1 MNLTAAN
8 FIFQINFPSLDAVSI
23 QNAINWIEVQYLG
36 CWSLWSYLTPTQ
48 ATMKKTFLEWNL
60 VAWYLA
66 DHYPSYVTGVI
77 ADGAP
82 LTEKTIGAGKGVS
95 IKNRVIPAQ
104 DALIAWTSNVFGRTA
119 LAMLQGN
126 TDRMT
131 IY

>member
-1 MNLTAAN
+1 MSLLAAN
-8 FIFQINFPSLDAVSI
+8 FIFQMNFPSLDQAII
-23 QNAINWIEVQYLG
+23 QNAISWIEVQYSG
-36 CWSLWSYLTPTQ
+36 CWSLWSYLSAAQ
-48 ATMKKTFLEWNL
+48 ASAKRTFLEWNL

-66 DHYPSYVTGVI
+66 DHYPSYVTGII

-95 IKNRVIPAQ
+95 IKNRLIPAQ
-104 DALIAWTSNVFGRTA
+104 DALIGLTSNKFGRDA

-131 IY
+131 IF